1 MTIQTMTSPL
11 MRDQSSIDL
20 LTKFFTDFNI
30 HSIRITQDAD
40 IRDDE
45 VSLVDISFNHDSA
58 DDPQTYQVTFK
69 VLEQAS
75 GTHRY
80 LQVIGPRPDFKLQLT
95 EAGQGLGQA
104 EICAVV
110 RTFIAAINNRVAK
123 VYKEQSILGTQPVG
137 KTFVLYGKTSFKVLA
152 DNGEGQ
158 LTIRIIRKSGDT
170 EAGLSANDLLDGLYS
185 GVITQT

>member
-1 MTIQTMTSPL
+1 MNTL
-11 MRDQSSIDL
+11 LLLDQPSVAL
-20 LTKFFTDFNI
+20 LTTFFTDFNI

-58 DDPQTYQVTFK
+58 DDSQTYQVTFK
-69 VLEQAS
+69 ILKQAS

-80 LQVIGPRPDFKLQLT
+80 LQGIGPRPDFKLKLT
-95 EAGQGLGQA
+95 QAGQSLGQ
-104 EICAVV
+104 EGLCALV
-110 RTFIAAINNRVAK
+110 RTFIAAISNRVAK

-158 LTIRIIRKSGDT
+158 LTIRIIRNSGST

-185 GVITQT
+185 GVITQA